1 MASIRKVIRCQS
13 SQHLQNPKLEYPKSM
28 TDPNQH
34 TVSPNLQRSK
44 RYATIALVVAV
55 LAWIALMIVAKLLP
69 DYVWLI
75 HILMLSAEAGV
86 VGGLADWYAITVLF
100 RNPFG
105 QFPIPKFLRDHT
117 EIIPRNKARIAESMG
132 RFVQENFLSPQV
144 VEKSLAETDLSLA
157 VGKWLANPHN
167 NAQVT
172 QVIQQTVPKIFE
184 FVGQEQIGRFIQSNS
199 VQWVKNTQVNH
210 LASEMLRAVLENDFH
225 QDVLQRGLDL
235 AHDWM
240 LQHPEQTRD
249 LSRQLFKE
257 LGVWKLAKGA
267 SWIGI
272 DVQQR
277 TIDSLVNRVE
287 SMLADHEHPW
297 RRKIEDMAQQLMEQ
311 LADNHSVASQRLNST
326 KDAMLD
332 SPQMLNFISGAVVI
346 LCDAIR
352 SDLEKPNSGIAQ
364 NLRVAIQQIGENI
377 VSNIAVRQLLNEKM
391 SEIAINLSDQY
402 SEKVIRFISERIHE
416 WDSRDMINKIENEV
430 GGDLH
435 MIRVN
440 GVVVGG
446 FIGLALGI
454 IRACVEWL
462 L

>member
-1 MASIRKVIRCQS
+1 MNTASDHTLASS
-13 SQHLQNPKLEYPKSM
+13 SQR
-28 TDPNQH
+28 T
-34 TVSPNLQRSK
+34 SPSLQRSK
-44 RYATIALVVAV
+44 RFATIALVIAVVAW
-55 LAWIALMIVAKLLP
+55 LALMLTAKLLP
-69 DYVWLI
+69 EYTWLI

-105 QFPIPKFLRDHT
+105 KMPIPKFLRDHT
-117 EIIPRNKARIAESMG
+117 EIIPRNKDRIAESMG

-144 VEKSLAETDLSLA
+144 VQKSLHSTDLSLA
-157 VGKWLANPHN
+157 VGKWLANQQN

-199 VQWVKNTQVNH
+199 VQWVRNTQVNY

-240 LQHPEQTRD
+240 LKHPEKSRELT
-249 LSRQLFKE
+249 RQLFKE

-277 TIDSLVNRVE
+277 TIDSLLQRVE
-287 SMLADHEHPW
+287 SMLADPEHPW
-297 RRKIEDMAQQLMEQ
+297 RQKIEEAGQQLMLQ
-311 LADNHSVASQRLNST
+311 LADNNSSASLRLNDT
-326 KDAMLD
+326 KNALLD
-332 SPQMLNFISGAVVI
+332 SPQVLNFISGAVVI
-346 LCDAIR
+346 LCNAIKE
-352 SDLEKPNSGIAQ
+352 DLQKPDSGIAQ
-364 NLRVAIQQIGENI
+364 NLRVAIQQVGENI
-377 VSNIAVRQLLNEKM
+377 IANTAVRQLLNEKM
-391 SEIAINLSDQY
+391 STIAVNLSDQY

-416 WDSRDMINKIENEV
+416 WDSREMIGKIENEV

-440 GVVVGG
+440 GVVVGA
-446 FIGLALGI
+446 FIGLGLGI
-454 IRACVEWL
+454 IRALVEL
-462 L
+462 I

>member
-1 MASIRKVIRCQS
+1 
-13 SQHLQNPKLEYPKSM
+13 M
-28 TDPNQH
+28 TTAEAATTP
-34 TVSPNLQRSK
+34 SLQRSK
-44 RYATIALVVAV
+44 RFATIALISAIVAWLV
-55 LAWIALMIVAKLLP
+55 LMVVAKLIP
-69 DYVWLI
+69 DYAWLI

-105 QFPIPKFLRDHT
+105 KMPIPNFLLDHT

-144 VEKSLAETDLSLA
+144 VKRSLNNTDLSLA
-157 VGKWLANPHN
+157 VGQWLTKPEN
-167 NAQVT
+167 NSQVT

-184 FVGQEQIGRFIQSNS
+184 FVGQKQIGNFIQNNS
-199 VQWVKNTQVNH
+199 VQWVRNTQINT

-235 AHDWM
+235 AHEWM
-240 LQHPEQTRD
+240 ISHPEKAHELT
-249 LSRQLFKE
+249 RQLFKE

-277 TIDSLVNRVE
+277 TINSLIERVE
-287 SMLADHEHPW
+287 SMLADPQHPW
-297 RRKIEDMAQQLMEQ
+297 RQRIEQMGQQLMLE
-311 LADNHSVASQRLNST
+311 LADSESEASHRLNST
-326 KDAMLD
+326 KDALLD
-332 SPQMLNFISGAVVI
+332 SPQVLNFISGAVVI
-346 LCDAIR
+346 LCDAIKA
-352 SDLEKPNSGIAQ
+352 DLLKDDSGIAK
-364 NLRVAIQQIGENI
+364 NLRVAIQQVGENI
-377 VSNIAVRQLLNEKM
+377 ISNPAVRQLLNDRM
-391 SEIAINLSDQY
+391 SGLAVNLSDQY

-416 WDSRDMINKIENEV
+416 WDSREMIDKIENEV

-446 FIGLALGI
+446 FIGLILGI
-454 IRACVEWL
+454 IRALVDVVL
-462 L
+462 

>member
-1 MASIRKVIRCQS
+1 MNTASDHTLASS
-13 SQHLQNPKLEYPKSM
+13 SQH
-28 TDPNQH
+28 T
-34 TVSPNLQRSK
+34 SPSLQRSK
-44 RYATIALVVAV
+44 RFATIALVIAVVAW
-55 LAWIALMIVAKLLP
+55 LALMLTAKLLP
-69 DYVWLI
+69 EYTWLI

-105 QFPIPKFLRDHT
+105 KMPIPKFLRDHT
-117 EIIPRNKARIAESMG
+117 EIIPRNKDRIAESMG

-144 VEKSLAETDLSLA
+144 VQKSLHSTDLSLA
-157 VGKWLANPHN
+157 VGKWLANPQN

-199 VQWVKNTQVNH
+199 VQWVRNTQVNH

-240 LQHPEQTRD
+240 LKHPEKSRELT
-249 LSRQLFKE
+249 RQLFKE

-277 TIDSLVNRVE
+277 TIDSLLQRVE
-287 SMLADHEHPW
+287 SMLADPEHPW
-297 RRKIEDMAQQLMEQ
+297 RQKIEEAGQQLMLQ
-311 LADNHSVASQRLNST
+311 LADNNSSASLRLNDT
-326 KDAMLD
+326 KNALLD
-332 SPQMLNFISGAVVI
+332 SPQVLNFISGAVVI
-346 LCDAIR
+346 LCNAIKE
-352 SDLEKPNSGIAQ
+352 DLQKPDSGIAQ
-364 NLRVAIQQIGENI
+364 NLRVAIQQVGENI
-377 VSNIAVRQLLNEKM
+377 IANTAVRQLLNEKM
-391 SEIAINLSDQY
+391 STIAVNLSDQY

-416 WDSRDMINKIENEV
+416 WDSREMIGKIENEV

-440 GVVVGG
+440 GVVVGA
-446 FIGLALGI
+446 FIGLGLGI
-454 IRACVEWL
+454 IRALVEL
-462 L
+462 I

>member
-1 MASIRKVIRCQS
+1 MTTAEASTIPS
-13 SQHLQNPKLEYPKSM
+13 
-28 TDPNQH
+28 
-34 TVSPNLQRSK
+34 LQRSK
-44 RYATIALVVAV
+44 RFATIALIMAVVTWLV
-55 LAWIALMIVAKLLP
+55 LMVVAKLIP
-69 DYVWLI
+69 EYVWLI
-75 HILMLSAEAGV
+75 HILMLGAEAGV

-105 QFPIPKFLRDHT
+105 KMPIPKFMRDHT

-144 VEKSLAETDLSLA
+144 VEKSLQSTDLSLA
-157 VGKWLANPHN
+157 IGQWLAKPEN

-184 FVGQEQIGRFIQSNS
+184 FVGQEQIGRFIQNNS
-199 VQWVKNTQVNH
+199 VQWVRNTQINT

-235 AHDWM
+235 AHEWVM
-240 LQHPEQTRD
+240 SHPEETRQ
-249 LSRQLFKE
+249 LTRTLFKE

-277 TIDSLVNRVE
+277 TIDSLVERVE
-287 SMLADHEHPW
+287 SMLADPQHPW
-297 RRKIEDMAQQLMEQ
+297 RQKIEAMGQQLMLQ
-311 LADNHSVASQRLNST
+311 LADDESSASQRLNST
-326 KDAMLD
+326 KDALLD
-332 SPQMLNFISGAVVI
+332 SPQVLNFISGAVVI
-346 LCDAIR
+346 LCDAIKA
-352 SDLEKPNSGIAQ
+352 DLLKADSGIAH
-364 NLRVAIQQIGENI
+364 NLRVAIQQVGENI
-377 VSNIAVRQLLNEKM
+377 ISNPAVRQLLNDRI
-391 SEIAINLSDQY
+391 SGIAVNLSDQY

-416 WDSRDMINKIENEV
+416 WDSREMIDKIENEV

-440 GVVVGG
+440 GVVVGA
-446 FIGLALGI
+446 FIGLVLGI
-454 IRACVEWL
+454 IRALVDVVL
-462 L
+462 

>member
-1 MASIRKVIRCQS
+1 MNTASDHTLASS
-13 SQHLQNPKLEYPKSM
+13 SQH
-28 TDPNQH
+28 T
-34 TVSPNLQRSK
+34 SPSLQRSK
-44 RYATIALVVAV
+44 RFATIALVIAV
-55 LAWIALMIVAKLLP
+55 LAWLALMLTAKLLP
-69 DYVWLI
+69 EYTWLI

-105 QFPIPKFLRDHT
+105 KMPIPKFLRDHT
-117 EIIPRNKARIAESMG
+117 EIIPRNKDRIAESMG

-144 VEKSLAETDLSLA
+144 VQKSLHSTDLSLS
-157 VGKWLANPHN
+157 VGKWLANPQN

-199 VQWVKNTQVNH
+199 VQWVRNTQVNH

-240 LQHPEQTRD
+240 LKHPEKSRELT
-249 LSRQLFKE
+249 RQLFKE

-277 TIDSLVNRVE
+277 TIDSLLQRVE
-287 SMLADHEHPW
+287 SMLADPEHPW
-297 RRKIEDMAQQLMEQ
+297 RQKIEDAGQQLMLQ
-311 LADNHSVASQRLNST
+311 LADNNSSASLRLNDT
-326 KDAMLD
+326 KNALLD
-332 SPQMLNFISGAVVI
+332 SPQVLNFISGAVVI
-346 LCDAIR
+346 LCNAIKEDLQK
-352 SDLEKPNSGIAQ
+352 SDSGIAQ
-364 NLRVAIQQIGENI
+364 NLRIAIQQVGENI
-377 VSNIAVRQLLNEKM
+377 IANTAVRQLLNEKM
-391 SEIAINLSDQY
+391 STIAVNLSDQY

-416 WDSRDMINKIENEV
+416 WDSREMIGKIENEV

-440 GVVVGG
+440 GVVVGA
-446 FIGLALGI
+446 FIGLGLGI
-454 IRACVEWL
+454 IRALVEL
-462 L
+462 I

>member
-1 MASIRKVIRCQS
+1 MNTASDHTLASS
-13 SQHLQNPKLEYPKSM
+13 SQR
-28 TDPNQH
+28 T
-34 TVSPNLQRSK
+34 SPSLQRSK
-44 RYATIALVVAV
+44 RFATIALVIAVVAW
-55 LAWIALMIVAKLLP
+55 LALMLTAKLLP
-69 DYVWLI
+69 EYTWLI

-105 QFPIPKFLRDHT
+105 KMPIPKFLRDHT
-117 EIIPRNKARIAESMG
+117 EIIPRNKDRIAESMG

-144 VEKSLAETDLSLA
+144 VQKSLHSTDLSLA
-157 VGKWLANPHN
+157 VGKWLANQQN

-199 VQWVKNTQVNH
+199 VQWVRNTQVNH

-240 LQHPEQTRD
+240 LKHPEKSRELT
-249 LSRQLFKE
+249 RQLFKE

-277 TIDSLVNRVE
+277 TIDSLLQRVE
-287 SMLADHEHPW
+287 SMLADPEHPW
-297 RRKIEDMAQQLMEQ
+297 RQKIEEAGQQLMLQ
-311 LADNHSVASQRLNST
+311 LADNNSSASLRLNDT
-326 KDAMLD
+326 KNALLD
-332 SPQMLNFISGAVVI
+332 SPQVLNFISGAVVI
-346 LCDAIR
+346 LCNAIKE
-352 SDLEKPNSGIAQ
+352 DLQKPDSGIAQ
-364 NLRVAIQQIGENI
+364 NLRVAIQQVGENI
-377 VSNIAVRQLLNEKM
+377 IANTAVRQLLNEKM
-391 SEIAINLSDQY
+391 STIAVNLSDQY

-416 WDSRDMINKIENEV
+416 WDSREMIGKIENEV

-440 GVVVGG
+440 GVVVGA
-446 FIGLALGI
+446 FIGLGLGV
-454 IRACVEWL
+454 IRALVEL
-462 L
+462 I

>member
-1 MASIRKVIRCQS
+1 MPEQTS
-13 SQHLQNPKLEYPKSM
+13 SPS
-28 TDPNQH
+28 
-34 TVSPNLQRSK
+34 LQRSK
-44 RYATIALVVAV
+44 RFATMALLTAV
-55 LAWIALMIVAKLLP
+55 LAWLALMVAAKLLP
-69 DYVWLI
+69 QYIWLI

-105 QFPIPKFLRDHT
+105 RLPIPKFLRDHT

-132 RFVQENFLSPQV
+132 RFVQENFLSPQIV
-144 VEKSLAETDLSLA
+144 QRSLANTDLSLA
-157 VGKWLANPHN
+157 AGRWLANPAN
-167 NAQVT
+167 NLQVT
-172 QVIQQTVPKIFE
+172 QVIQQTAPRIFE
-184 FVGQEQIGRFIQSNS
+184 FVGQEQISSFIQTNS
-199 VQWVKNTQVNH
+199 VQWVKNTQINH

-235 AHDWM
+235 AHAWM
-240 LQHPEQTRD
+240 TSHPDQTRE
-249 LSRQLFKE
+249 LTRTLFKE
-257 LGVWKLAKGA
+257 IGVWKLAKGA

-277 TIDSLVNRVE
+277 SIDSVIQRVE
-287 SMLADHEHPW
+287 AMLADPQHPW
-297 RRKIEDMAQQLMEQ
+297 RLKIEESAQQLMLE
-311 LADNHSVASQRLNST
+311 LANNDSEASQRLNNA
-326 KDAMLD
+326 KDALLD
-332 SPQMLNFISGAVVI
+332 SLQVLNFIGGAVVI
-346 LCDAIR
+346 LCDAIKA
-352 SDLEKPNSGIAQ
+352 DLEKPDSGIAE
-364 NLRVAIQQIGENI
+364 NLRIAIQQVGENI
-377 VSNIAVRQLLNEKM
+377 ISNDSVRELLNHRM
-391 SEIAINLSDQY
+391 SGLAVELSDQY

-416 WDSRDMINKIENEV
+416 WDSREMISKIENEV

-454 IRACVEWL
+454 IRAVVEHL

>member
-1 MASIRKVIRCQS
+1 MNTASDHTLASS
-13 SQHLQNPKLEYPKSM
+13 SQR
-28 TDPNQH
+28 T
-34 TVSPNLQRSK
+34 SPSLQRSK
-44 RYATIALVVAV
+44 RFATIALVIAV
-55 LAWIALMIVAKLLP
+55 VTWLTLMLTAKLLP
-69 DYVWLI
+69 EYTWLI

-105 QFPIPKFLRDHT
+105 KMPIPKFLRDHT
-117 EIIPRNKARIAESMG
+117 EIIPRNKDRIAESMG

-144 VEKSLAETDLSLA
+144 VQKSLHSTDLSLA
-157 VGKWLANPHN
+157 VGKWLANQQN

-199 VQWVKNTQVNH
+199 VQWVRNTQVNH

-240 LQHPEQTRD
+240 LKHPEKSRELTRE
-249 LSRQLFKE
+249 LFKE

-277 TIDSLVNRVE
+277 TIDSLLQRVE
-287 SMLADHEHPW
+287 SMLADPEHPW
-297 RRKIEDMAQQLMEQ
+297 RQKIEEAGQQLMLQ
-311 LADNHSVASQRLNST
+311 LADNNSSASLRLNDT
-326 KDAMLD
+326 KNALLD
-332 SPQMLNFISGAVVI
+332 SPQVLNFISGAVVI
-346 LCDAIR
+346 LCNAIKE
-352 SDLEKPNSGIAQ
+352 DLQKPDSGIAQ
-364 NLRVAIQQIGENI
+364 NLRVAIQQVGENI
-377 VSNIAVRQLLNEKM
+377 IANTAVRQLLNEKM
-391 SEIAINLSDQY
+391 STIAVNLSDQY

-416 WDSRDMINKIENEV
+416 WDSREMIGKIENEV

-440 GVVVGG
+440 GVVVGA
-446 FIGLALGI
+446 FIGLGLGI
-454 IRACVEWL
+454 IRALVEL
-462 L
+462 I

>member
-1 MASIRKVIRCQS
+1 MNTASDHTLASS
-13 SQHLQNPKLEYPKSM
+13 SQH
-28 TDPNQH
+28 T
-34 TVSPNLQRSK
+34 SPSLQRSK
-44 RYATIALVVAV
+44 RFATIALVIAV
-55 LAWIALMIVAKLLP
+55 LAWLALMLTAKLLP
-69 DYVWLI
+69 EYTWLI

-105 QFPIPKFLRDHT
+105 KMPIPKFLRDHT
-117 EIIPRNKARIAESMG
+117 EIIPRNKDRIAESMG

-144 VEKSLAETDLSLA
+144 VQKSLHSTDLSLS
-157 VGKWLANPHN
+157 VGKWLANPQN

-199 VQWVKNTQVNH
+199 VQWVRNTQVNH

-240 LQHPEQTRD
+240 LKHPEKSRELT
-249 LSRQLFKE
+249 RQLFKE

-277 TIDSLVNRVE
+277 TIDSLLQRVE
-287 SMLADHEHPW
+287 SMLADPEHPW
-297 RRKIEDMAQQLMEQ
+297 RQKIEEAGQQLMLQ
-311 LADNHSVASQRLNST
+311 LADNNSSASLRLNDT
-326 KDAMLD
+326 KNALLD
-332 SPQMLNFISGAVVI
+332 SPQVLNFISGAVVI
-346 LCDAIR
+346 LCNAIKE
-352 SDLEKPNSGIAQ
+352 DLQKPDSGIAQ
-364 NLRVAIQQIGENI
+364 NLRVAIQQVGENI
-377 VSNIAVRQLLNEKM
+377 IANTAVRQLLNEKM
-391 SEIAINLSDQY
+391 STIAVNLSDQY

-416 WDSRDMINKIENEV
+416 WDSREMIGKIENEV

-440 GVVVGG
+440 GVVVGA
-446 FIGLALGI
+446 FIGLGLGI
-454 IRACVEWL
+454 IRALVEL
-462 L
+462 I